1 MPADASAAEV
11 VLSRQRRIGLRVALA
26 VAAGFTLNL
35 ATGEVIP
42 FFGPVLAVQF
52 LIFGAGPLPLS
63 KAVAFVGLVLVVGQ
77 AFIVLNGIFGDQPI
91 QLLALLGLFY
101 FVCFFVQARG
111 QGGPVIFLCLV
122 IAITVTLLDR
132 VHDTLDSSIIAILLQ
147 AYLSAVVLSWLAH
160 AILPGHDATEDAPQT
175 APAIDR
181 PAMRALA
188 NAAILLG
195 AMTLCLTNNALSL
208 ALVLP
213 ITVASVLLQ
222 FDFATSV
229 RSALSTVAVN
239 LLSGV
244 LASLAFAFVELRP
257 SLPFL
262 FLTVFLVGLILGGRA
277 AAGRAKMYAGALT
290 TFLILFGS
298 GIAPLPTTTPESFAT
313 RIGYVLLAVGYT
325 LCMMALLWPG
335 ERSVPTQLS
344 LRSSGRAATRRR
356 ARRQLRF
363 PSVGRALRLTDKFC
377 WRHRAPR
384 LSPDQPLLRLG
395 GYA

>member
-1 MPADASAAEV
+1 MPADASAAAV
-11 VLSRQRRIGLRVALA
+11 ALSRQRRIGLRVALA

-52 LIFGAGPLPLS
+52 LILGAGPLPLS

-91 QLLALLGLFY
+91 QLLALLGLFN

-111 QGGPVIFLCLV
+111 QGGPVIFLCLA

-132 VHDTLDSSIIAILLQ
+132 VHDTLDTSIIAILLQ

-160 AILPGHDATEDAPQT
+160 AIL
-175 APAIDR
+175 
-181 PAMRALA
+181 
-188 NAAILLG
+188 LG
-195 AMTLCLTNNALSL
+195 AMALCLTNNALSL

-229 RSALSTVAVN
+229 RSALSLVAVN

-277 AAGRAKMYAGALT
+277 AAGLAKMYGGALT

-298 GIAPLPTTTPESFAT
+298 GISPLPTTTPESFST

-325 LCMMALLWPG
+325 LCMMALLWP
-335 ERSVPTQLS
+335 RARYVATRLS
-344 LRSSGRAATRRR
+344 LR
-356 ARRQLRF
+356 
-363 PSVGRALRLTDKFC
+363 P
-377 WRHRAPR
+377 
-384 LSPDQPLLRLG
+384 
-395 GYA
+395 

>member
-1 MPADASAAEV
+1 
-11 VLSRQRRIGLRVALA
+11 
-26 VAAGFTLNL
+26 
-35 ATGEVIP
+35 
-42 FFGPVLAVQF
+42 
-52 LIFGAGPLPLS
+52 
-63 KAVAFVGLVLVVGQ
+63 
-77 AFIVLNGIFGDQPI
+77 
-91 QLLALLGLFY
+91 
-101 FVCFFVQARG
+101 
-111 QGGPVIFLCLV
+111 LV

-160 AILPGHDATEDAPQT
+160 AILPGHDATEDAPQG
-175 APAIDR
+175 APASDR

-195 AMTLCLTNNALSL
+195 AMTLCLTNNALSV

-262 FLTVFLVGLILGGRA
+262 FLTIFLVGLILGGRA

-298 GIAPLPTTTPESFAT
+298 GISPLPTTTAESFAT
-313 RIGYVLLAVGYT
+313 RISYVLLAVGYT
-325 LCMMALLWPG
+325 LCMMALVWPR
-335 ERSVPTQLS
+335 ERSVLTQLS
-344 LRSSGRAATRRR
+344 LR
-356 ARRQLRF
+356 
-363 PSVGRALRLTDKFC
+363 P
-377 WRHRAPR
+377 
-384 LSPDQPLLRLG
+384 
-395 GYA
+395 

>member
-1 MPADASAAEV
+1 MPADDASSEAAR
-11 VLSRQRRIGLRVALA
+11 SRQRRIGLRVALA
-26 VAAGFTLNL
+26 VAAGLSLNL
-35 ATGEVIP
+35 VTGEVIP
-42 FFGPVLAVQF
+42 FFGPLLAVQF
-52 LIFGAGPLPLS
+52 LIFGAGPWPLS
-63 KAVAFVGLVLVVGQ
+63 KAIAFVGLVLVVGQ
-77 AFIVLNGIFGDQPI
+77 AFIVINGIFGDQPV
-91 QLLALLGLFY
+91 QLLALLGLFF

-111 QGGPVIFLCLV
+111 QGGPVIFLCLA

-132 VHDTLDSSIIAILLQ
+132 VHDTLDTGIIAILLQ

-160 AILPGHDATEDAPQT
+160 AILPGHNATGDAQQAAPVT
-175 APAIDR
+175 DR

-188 NAAILLG
+188 DAAILLG
-195 AMTLCLTNNALSL
+195 AMMLCLTNNALSL

-244 LASLAFAFVELRP
+244 LASLAFAFVELHP

-277 AAGRAKMYAGALT
+277 TAGRAKMYAGALT

-325 LCMMALLWPG
+325 LCMTALLWPG
-335 ERSVPTQLS
+335 ERRATTQLS
-344 LRSSGRAATRRR
+344 SR
-356 ARRQLRF
+356 
-363 PSVGRALRLTDKFC
+363 
-377 WRHRAPR
+377 
-384 LSPDQPLLRLG
+384 
-395 GYA
+395 

>member
-1 MPADASAAEV
+1 MPADVSAAQAM
-11 VLSRQRRIGLRVALA
+11 LSRQRRIGLRVALA
-26 VAAGFTLNL
+26 VAAGLSFNL

-42 FFGPVLAVQF
+42 FFGPLLAVQF
-52 LIFGAGPLPLS
+52 LIFGAGPLPLA
-63 KAVAFVGLVLVVGQ
+63 KAVAFAGLVLVVGQ
-77 AFIVLNGIFGDQPI
+77 AFILLNGIFGDQPI

-101 FVCFFVQARG
+101 FVCFFIQARG

-147 AYLSAVVLSWLAH
+147 AFLSAVVLSWLAH
-160 AILPGHDATEDAPQT
+160 AVLPGHDATEDAPQT
-175 APAIDR
+175 ATTIDR

-188 NAAILLG
+188 DAAILLG
-195 AMTLCLTNNALSL
+195 AMVLCLTNDALSL

-229 RSALSTVAVN
+229 RSALSLVAVN

-277 AAGRAKMYAGALT
+277 AASHASAL
-290 TFLILFGS
+290 
-298 GIAPLPTTTPESFAT
+298 
-313 RIGYVLLAVGYT
+313 
-325 LCMMALLWPG
+325 
-335 ERSVPTQLS
+335 
-344 LRSSGRAATRRR
+344 
-356 ARRQLRF
+356 
-363 PSVGRALRLTDKFC
+363 
-377 WRHRAPR
+377 
-384 LSPDQPLLRLG
+384 
-395 GYA
+395 